1 MKLLPIYS
9 QLMLKFIGRIPL
21 KTLFIV
27 PYIGIILLSVGTVTY
42 LSYET
47 GERAV
52 NKLLIPVISSRI
64 RQISDRLT
72 AYLGTPQRLV
82 AMNRYGIEQGQINP
96 ENSEELRLHFFQ
108 QLKLY
113 KLPTNIYFGGSNGI
127 HIFSAQDRVGLVAP
141 KNSWL

>member
-72 AYLGTPQRLV
+72 TYLGTPQRLV

-96 ENSEELRLHFFQ
+96 ENWEELRLHFFQ

-113 KLPTNIYFGGSNGI
+113 K
-127 HIFSAQDRVGLVAP
+127 
-141 KNSWL
+141 